1 MCNVSIQTRERTKYL
16 KKKIAL
22 INKINLIIIRV
33 SKMDPITI
41 SLLIILL
48 TAFLYIVHR
57 AWKANQ
63 YWKERG
69 VPHAEGSLFFGN
81 LLPVLLRKM
90 SPGELH
96 EMFCKQF
103 PNEPLFG
110 FYEFMKPT
118 LIVKDS
124 DYIEMIF
131 IKHFANFMDHGII
144 QIDDEENP
152 TESNL
157 FSTNGKRW
165 KAVRCRLSPIFS
177 TGKLKLM
184 FESMKGCGEE
194 LIKQLDKG
202 EKEDVELKD
211 IISCFAMDTIGSCA
225 FGIDS
230 GSLSKPDCEFRQM
243 GKQVF
248 KMDISTFIKLTILMH
263 APRLAKFLNLTFSK
277 PKILKYFSGII
288 KDTMK
293 YRRENGYLRNDI
305 LQLLMQLQLKGYVEM
320 HSRDAATDDY
330 FDMDITTLCTEKF
343 ELSDDQITG
352 HVISFLTG
360 GFDTTAMSILFTL
373 YELSRNPKIQE
384 KVREEILKE
393 VEHAGSMSYNAIK
406 DMHYLERC
414 VKETLRIYPPAQMLG
429 RICTN
434 KYTFPNEITIE
445 PGQSVLIPVM
455 AVHNDPKYF
464 PEPEVFRPERF
475 DPGNT
480 IPACAYLPFGNGP
493 RMCIAMRFAMLEIKY
508 CIATLLRNYIV
519 TLSSKTKQ
527 PITLSALSF
536 VTKPKETLY
545 FNIKKIINQ

>member
-211 IISCFAMDTIGSCA
+211 IISCFAMDTIGLVWSVII
-225 FGIDS
+225 FI
-230 GSLSKPDCEFRQM
+230 
-243 GKQVF
+243 F
-248 KMDISTFIKLTILMH
+248 K
-263 APRLAKFLNLTFSK
+263 
-277 PKILKYFSGII
+277 
-288 KDTMK
+288 
-293 YRRENGYLRNDI
+293 
-305 LQLLMQLQLKGYVEM
+305 
-320 HSRDAATDDY
+320 
-330 FDMDITTLCTEKF
+330 
-343 ELSDDQITG
+343 
-352 HVISFLTG
+352 
-360 GFDTTAMSILFTL
+360 
-373 YELSRNPKIQE
+373 
-384 KVREEILKE
+384 
-393 VEHAGSMSYNAIK
+393 
-406 DMHYLERC
+406 
-414 VKETLRIYPPAQMLG
+414 
-429 RICTN
+429 
-434 KYTFPNEITIE
+434 
-445 PGQSVLIPVM
+445 
-455 AVHNDPKYF
+455 
-464 PEPEVFRPERF
+464 
-475 DPGNT
+475 
-480 IPACAYLPFGNGP
+480 
-493 RMCIAMRFAMLEIKY
+493 
-508 CIATLLRNYIV
+508 
-519 TLSSKTKQ
+519 
-527 PITLSALSF
+527 
-536 VTKPKETLY
+536 
-545 FNIKKIINQ
+545 